1 MNPCLRIE
9 PRGGTA
15 NQLLQFF
22 FAANIQR
29 LCENLEVTGYD
40 VPEWGLISKKMD
52 GKPKQELVLKGNYLF
67 CDDIVKIIKR
77 KLSKNIVLKGQA
89 FRLSNYAQPEF
100 YRPLIK
106 SNIRTVPVYGEG
118 HVVFHIRGG
127 DILQPAH
134 RDYYPIPFS
143 YIDAV
148 LKKSDALPVFLGQ
161 MGESYYT
168 EKLRQR
174 YPEAVFSP
182 PKTAIED
189 FETLRHSRQIA
200 VSISSFSW
208 TAAWLSHAKTIHLPV
223 AGFLHPIQRPDIDL
237 LPVNDARYKF
247 YQFEPFKWNA
257 TQSDINSLWQERE
270 HVVWDTKA
278 LLDLKKI
285 ANEKIKINAQ
295 FARTKLH
302 AQAYLR
308 ATADKFFL

>member
-1 MNPCLRIE
+1 MHPCLRIE

-29 LCENLEVTGYD
+29 LCENLEVTGCN
-40 VPEWGLISKKMD
+40 VPEWGLVSKKTD
-52 GKPKQELVLKGNYLF
+52 YLPKRELVLSGNYLF
-67 CDDIVKIIKR
+67 CDDIVKIISS
-77 KLSKNIVLKGQA
+77 KLCRNIALKGQA
-89 FRLSNYAQPEF
+89 FRLSNYARPEY
-100 YRPLIK
+100 YRPMIK
-106 SNIRTVPVYGEG
+106 SSIGEVAGYGEG

-148 LKKSDALPVFLGQ
+148 LKKADASPVFLGQ
-161 MGESYYT
+161 MGESYYS
-168 EKLRQR
+168 EKLRER
-174 YPEAVFSP
+174 YPHAIFSP
-182 PKTAIED
+182 PKTAVED
-189 FETLRHSRQIA
+189 FETLRHSHQIA

-223 AGFLHPIQRPDIDL
+223 AGFLHPLQRPDIDL
-237 LPVNDARYKF
+237 LPVEDARYKF

-257 TQSDINSLWQERE
+257 TQADIETLWQERD
-270 HVVWDTKA
+270 HMVWDTKA
-278 LLDLKKI
+278 LLDLKEI
-285 ANEKIKINAQ
+285 AKEKIKIKSE
-295 FARTKLH
+295 FARARLH
-302 AQAYLR
+302 ARAYLR